1 MSKATTEKA
10 TEQFQSVFVEPA
22 RAYGSLTLEYSEKLL
37 SAQFDAV
44 RAFTDL
50 GLAQVRSWLDVK
62 DPESFKKVLEGQQ
75 KAAQDMGERF
85 KGDAEKVVALSQEY
99 LQKGQKLVEDS
110 VKSATAATK

>member
-22 RAYGSLTLEYSEKLL
+22 RAYGSLALEYSEKLI
-37 SAQFDAV
+37 STQFDAA
-44 RAFTDL
+44 RALTDMS
-50 GLAQVRSWLDVK
+50 LAQTRSWLDVK
-62 DPESFKKVLEGQQ
+62 DPDSFKKVVEGQQ
-75 KAAQDMGERF
+75 KAAQDLGERF

-110 VKSATAATK
+110 VKSATAAAK